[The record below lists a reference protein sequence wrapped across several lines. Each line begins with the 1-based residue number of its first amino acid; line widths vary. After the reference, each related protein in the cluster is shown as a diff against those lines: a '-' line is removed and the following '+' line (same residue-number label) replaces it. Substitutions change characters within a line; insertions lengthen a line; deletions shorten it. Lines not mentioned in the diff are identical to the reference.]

1 MSEGK
6 EKKIMN
12 PDIALLKA
20 MKYCAYQE
28 RCQQEVRDKLYSFG
42 LWPDAVEKIIG
53 ELIEQNFI
61 NEERFAKSYVGGKF
75 RIKHWGRKKIEL
87 SLKRKGISTFCINK
101 GLSEINDKEYIKTLK
116 EIINK
121 HLKTSKESNL
131 LKRNYKV
138 AQYCISRGFE
148 GDIVWDLIMQKN
160 N

>member
-53 ELIEQNFI
+53 ELIEQNLMWVVSLELSI
-61 NEERFAKSYVGGKF
+61 GEER
-75 RIKHWGRKKIEL
+75 RL
-87 SLKRKGISTFCINK
+87 SF
-101 GLSEINDKEYIKTLK
+101 
-116 EIINK
+116 
-121 HLKTSKESNL
+121 H
-131 LKRNYKV
+131 
-138 AQYCISRGFE
+138 
-148 GDIVWDLIMQKN
+148 
-160 N
+160 